1 MYDRGLCRPLAAG
14 WTHSCP
20 PTRLCCPACV
30 RAKRPGVRWFS
41 TALRR
46 PATKNQQSPVIP
58 KEKTCRRVAQ
68 VCGARPSPGAATC
81 PPCQCRVVTF
91 TNRPV
96 FSCFCTC
103 RQGASEFP
111 ALTGLDPLSA
121 ARIDPTPAP
130 FPSGEPPVCNVRHAE
145 RLILKA
151 VKNKRKASLQPRLG
165 SSNSYWPISQSAAG
179 VFLDGLAPAFFIFFI
194 FLPGCTRINFWEGL
208 PTNRSNDTNKTPV
221 ASSPFVSFVRFVGQ
235 SAGQPPVFDRT
246 GRHSAAHSH
255 LLST

>member
-151 VKNKRKASLQPRLG
+151 VKNKRKASLQPPPWLKQLLLADFPIGGGRVLG
-165 SSNSYWPISQSAAG
+165 RPCAG
-179 VFLDGLAPAFFIFFI
+179 FFHIFYFFTRMYPDKFLG
-194 FLPGCTRINFWEGL
+194 R
-208 PTNRSNDTNKTPV
+208 V
-221 ASSPFVSFVRFVGQ
+221 AHES
-235 SAGQPPVFDRT
+235 
-246 GRHSAAHSH
+246 
-255 LLST
+255 LE